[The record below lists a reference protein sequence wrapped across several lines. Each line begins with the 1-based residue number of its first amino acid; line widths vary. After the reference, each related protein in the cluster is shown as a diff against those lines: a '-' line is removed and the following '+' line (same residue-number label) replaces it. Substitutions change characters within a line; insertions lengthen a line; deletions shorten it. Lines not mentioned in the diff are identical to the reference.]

1 LPNDQF
7 GGNDDAVRIP
17 AHHWI
22 SERAEEQRSRAC
34 AEYVDCDTHRRER
47 RRYVACDGDVVK
59 TDDADFT
66 GDVDPNVSLQLSGDM
81 GAGDFSEGRRM
92 QRLACAE
99 EVALHLGEG
108 SGLLLPSGV
117 AELLLG
123 DAAKGEG
130 GRFGLGDFGL
140 YR

>member
-1 LPNDQF
+1 
-7 GGNDDAVRIP
+7 
-17 AHHWI
+17 
-22 SERAEEQRSRAC
+22 
-34 AEYVDCDTHRRER
+34 
-47 RRYVACDGDVVK
+47 
-59 TDDADFT
+59 
-66 GDVDPNVSLQLSGDM
+66 M
-81 GAGDFSEGRRM
+81 GAGDFSEGLRT
-92 QRLACAE
+92 QRLPGAE

-140 YR
+140 GRISASRDLP